1 MEPYGPVA
9 QAGLRQ
15 GSRIVE
21 ICTEALATL
30 TQEQMVYLL
39 KTSET
44 TSVTVVPPH
53 PYNAPRRWAGWGVWG
68 VVWGKVRAVVWR
80 WVRALVDGF
89 GV

>member
-1 MEPYGPVA
+1 MKPYGLAA

-21 ICTEALATL
+21 ICTVALATL
-30 TQEQMVYLL
+30 TQEQMGDLL
-39 KTSET
+39 KTSQT

-53 PYNAPRRWAGWGVWG
+53 PNNAPRRWAGWGV
-68 VVWGKVRAVVWR
+68 VWGRVRAVVWGR
-80 WVRALVDGF
+80 VRALVDGF